1 MRKGLVLPQFSRHRR
16 NVTRLFPAIAL
27 FVLSLACPVQ
37 AEQEKPLTRIEAMT
51 GCDRL
56 AADPYDRALPEGLPS
71 VHAGLMDA
79 EKALLAC
86 LAAATFNSSEPR
98 FVYQAGRAAFYS
110 SSPDRFLTART
121 KFEEAARMGYAAASR
136 ALAEMLLNPLARLED
151 VPADTAITAIAL
163 RPSQMARTLSLLEAA
178 AAGGDLKAKVM
189 QGQLLLSGEALLR
202 DPVVAE
208 ELFRAAAD
216 AGEALGDVALGDLFA
231 HGPSARRD
239 YGQARA
245 AFERA
250 MDRGE
255 PLAFVKLGEMA
266 ESGLGEIVDLDKAR
280 RLYRKGQ
287 ELGSVEALTA
297 LGKLGEASRP
307 ADRRPD
313 LTILAKAVRLG
324 DPAALIAQAEAEAFA
339 RPAHDPVRNRPRICG
354 GWRLSALCLRWLLPA
369 SSRIWRE
376 ILPARWSCSRSPI
389 ALAPRKALRERGMC
403 LYG

>member
-1 MRKGLVLPQFSRHRR
+1 
-16 NVTRLFPAIAL
+16 
-27 FVLSLACPVQ
+27 
-37 AEQEKPLTRIEAMT
+37 
-51 GCDRL
+51 
-56 AADPYDRALPEGLPS
+56 
-71 VHAGLMDA
+71 
-79 EKALLAC
+79 
-86 LAAATFNSSEPR
+86 
-98 FVYQAGRAAFYS
+98 
-110 SSPDRFLTART
+110 
-121 KFEEAARMGYAAASR
+121 MGYAAASR

-163 RPSQMARTLSLLEAA
+163 RPSQMARRFSLLEAA

-216 AGEALGDVALGDLFA
+216 AGEALGDVALGDLSPMA
-231 HGPSARRD
+231 LLRARLH
-239 YGQARA
+239 GQARA

-313 LTILAKAVRLG
+313 LTILAKAVRL
-324 DPAALIAQAEAEAFA
+324 AI
-339 RPAHDPVRNRPRICG
+339 R
-354 GWRLSALCLRWLLPA
+354 RLSSLRPKRRLLPA
-369 SSRIWRE
+369 RRM
-376 ILPARWSCSRSPI
+376 ILSAIAPGYAAYGACPLFACDGCYPQAIGSGGRFYRRAGAFLARHI
-389 ALAPRKALRERGMC
+389 ALALRKALRERGMC